1 MTIDNALPGDWDAVM
16 QKHIQSKAFSDDC
29 RGPDYQRFELRPTK
43 TAKSYPSDYRSADV
57 VNKPPH
63 YTDTGIECIDYIH
76 QRLTPGEF
84 SGFLQGNVTKY
95 LHRYKT
101 KNGVEDL
108 RKASWYL
115 QRLIQHRVEE
125 GL

>member
-29 RGPDYQRFELRPTK
+29 CGPDYKSLGK
-43 TAKSYPSDYRSADV
+43 TAKSYPSDYRVHDV
-57 VNKPPH
+57 VNTPLH